1 MARIVRM
8 ISEDGT
14 VTITGIDSFDIV
26 SHAAGIH
33 RTSAV
38 TTAALGRLLT
48 AASMMGTML
57 KGEQDTI
64 TLRLSGEGPASPV
77 IAVSDSHGN
86 VKGYIGDGSV
96 EFPLNDKGKLD
107 VAAAVGKTGTLSVI
121 KDLGMKE
128 PYIGQVPLVSGEIA
142 EDITYYYA
150 TSEQTPTVCALGV
163 LVAKGQVVAAGGY
176 IIHILP
182 FYDEDIL
189 QKVEASI
196 GKMPPVTTLMAE
208 GKQIEEILRMALS
221 EFQLEILDE
230 SFPAYQCDC
239 SRERVEKALISLG
252 KKELSDMIEEG
263 KPIEVNC
270 HFCNKIHRYNTSE
283 LSALLGEKER

>member
-8 ISEDGT
+8 ISDDGT
-14 VTITGIDSFDIV
+14 VTITGIDSLDMV
-26 SHAAGIH
+26 SYAAGIH

-48 AASMMGTML
+48 AASMMGSLL
-57 KGEQDTI
+57 KGAEDTL
-64 TLRLSGEGPASPV
+64 TLRISGDGPASPV
-77 IAVSDSHGN
+77 IAVSDSRGN

-96 EFPLNDKGKLD
+96 ELPLNDKGKLD

-150 TSEQTPTVCALGV
+150 ASEQTPTVCALGV

-176 IIHILP
+176 IIHLLP
-182 FYDEDIL
+182 FYDEEVL
-189 QKVEASI
+189 KKVEDSI
-196 GKMPPVTTLMAE
+196 EKMPPITKLMAE
-208 GKQIEEILRMALS
+208 GKSIEEILQMALS
-221 EFQLEILDE
+221 EFQLEILEE
-230 SFPAYQCDC
+230 SFPEYRCDC
-239 SRERVEKALISLG
+239 SRKRVERALISLG
-252 KKELSDMIEEG
+252 EKELSDMIEEG
-263 KPIEVNC
+263 KSIEVNC
-270 HFCNKIHRYNTSE
+270 HFCNKIHRYNVAE
-283 LSALLGEKER
+283 LSALLGK